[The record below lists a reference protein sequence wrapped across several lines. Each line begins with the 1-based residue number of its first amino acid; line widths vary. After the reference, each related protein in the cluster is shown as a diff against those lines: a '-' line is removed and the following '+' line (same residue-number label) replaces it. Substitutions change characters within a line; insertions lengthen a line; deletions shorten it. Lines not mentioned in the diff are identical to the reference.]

1 MKCWPLLFIAL
12 SATSVLA
19 ETGGVTLQCSNFK
32 LELIPNSMFKVNG
45 QFVTSQK
52 VTVLGQEKNGVKIDM
67 GLMPAQDGN
76 NYGFQ
81 YIHRPGSEKRF
92 LNVQLL
98 QNSMDAPKIIGS
110 FPCRKSI
117 D

>member
-1 MKCWPLLFIAL
+1 MKILTMFFLAFISF
-12 SATSVLA
+12 SAAASGFTSHCGPYTFVA
-19 ETGGVTLQCSNFK
+19 RDGEVS
-32 LELIPNSMFKVNG
+32 IING
-45 QFVTSQK
+45 ERVTSQK
-52 VTVLGQEKNGVKIDM
+52 IKFLGEDGIKIDM
-67 GLMPAQDGN
+67 GLMPARDGN

-81 YIHRPGSEKRF
+81 YIHRPGSESRF

-110 FPCRKSI
+110 YPCEKVA

>member
-1 MKCWPLLFIAL
+1 MKAFAFCIAAL
-12 SATSVLA
+12 MSSCALA
-19 ETGGVTLQCSNFK
+19 NGYTAYCGPYTIVA
-32 LELIPNSMFKVNG
+32 KVGEMDMING
-45 QFVTSQK
+45 ERVTSQK
-52 VTVLGQEKNGVKIDM
+52 ITNLGSDGIRIDM
-67 GLMPAQDGN
+67 GLMQARDGN

-110 FPCRKSI
+110 FPCKKVSS
-117 D
+117 